1 MATLEENGAN
11 LVLALANARIPSAL
25 NLRVPIMDATLEE
38 SNAEASKLQ
47 DPKYLNEL
55 RAQLQKFAEMQLN
68 DHQLAEDAVQEALIG
83 AMKNAKSFSGK
94 SAFKTWVF
102 AILKNKIAD
111 ILRKR
116 HRTVE
121 ITNLAGNS
129 ASEDEDFSNL
139 FDEKGLWNQGS
150 EPTAW
155 NNPEA
160 SLKEDEFWVVFE
172 TCLEN
177 LPEKQA
183 KIFMMREHIGL
194 SSEEICVNE
203 ELSVSN
209 LHVLLYRARMRLQ
222 KCLEMRWFEEK

>member
-1 MATLEENGAN
+1 
-11 LVLALANARIPSAL
+11 
-25 NLRVPIMDATLEE
+25 MDATLEE
-38 SNAEASKLQ
+38 PNTNEASKLQ
-47 DPKYLNEL
+47 DPQYLKEL
-55 RAQLQKFAEMQLN
+55 QGQLQKFAELQLK

-121 ITNLAGNS
+121 VTNLAGNS
-129 ASEDEDFSNL
+129 ATEDEDFSNL
-139 FDEKGLWNQGS
+139 FDEKGHWANGLQPSTWGD
-150 EPTAW
+150 
-155 NNPEA
+155 PEA
-160 SLKEDEFWVVFE
+160 SFKEDQFWVVFE

-183 KIFMMREHIGL
+183 KVFMMREYIGL
-194 SSEEICVNE
+194 SSDEICENE

-209 LHVLLYRARMRLQ
+209 LHVILYRARMRLQ
-222 KCLEMRWFEEK
+222 KCLEMRWFEENEQHA